1 MSQLDDYF
9 QTYAMPTIQHWFGV
23 NVTLQRG
30 PRQTTDVVATWSRPP
45 DEVDLEGMPLKIT
58 HRVYRI
64 AVSAYVI
71 GSTVAEP
78 KRDDLIKET
87 IQGTELTFSVL
98 PNDRLPAFE
107 LDGDGLHWIIRTKRI

>member
-9 QTYAMPTIQHWFGV
+9 QAYATPTLQHWFGV
-23 NVTLQRG
+23 KVTLQRG
-30 PRQTTDVVATWSRPP
+30 PRQTTDVTATWLRPP
-45 DEVDLEGMPLKIT
+45 DEIDPEGMPLKIT

-71 GSTVAEP
+71 GSTGTEP

-87 IQGTELTFSVL
+87 IGGNECSFAVL

-107 LDGDGLHWIIRTKRI
+107 LYGDGLHWIIRTKRI